1 MIKIINFFLS
11 FLKFILLIIGFG
23 VSFFIVLSMYNRVGR
38 SIVSSFTF
46 FLPFI
51 ILIILYTINYIFHQN
66 VVTQNIFY
74 NISSV
79 LVFVVI
85 NFVCYRAIFDKQMI
99 LNEIMG
105 YGINFSYFEDF
116 MPFMQILIYALII
129 SNISFLVG
137 NSKIKSKNP
146 KIELV

>member
-116 MPFMQILIYALII
+116 MPFMQILIYGLII

-146 KIELV
+146 KIEVL

>member
-146 KIELV
+146 KIEVL